1 MTGPGSDPFGII
13 RMDESL
19 SMAFLVLLARLS
31 PVERAVFVLREVFE
45 YEYSEIASI
54 VGQSEVNCRQILRR
68 VRQHV
73 SAARPRFEAT
83 KPTRDDLL
91 ASFLEAI
98 GTGEMH
104 GLIDLP
110 SKNVVLPSDGGW

>member
-1 MTGPGSDPFGII
+1 MTGPGSDAFGII
-13 RMDESL
+13 GVEEYL
-19 SMAFLVLLARLS
+19 SMAFLVLLERLT
-31 PVERAVFVLREVFE
+31 PVERAVFLLREVFE

-68 VRQHV
+68 ARQHV
-73 SAARPRFEAT
+73 TAARPRFDAT

-98 GTGEMH
+98 RTGDMH
-104 GLIDLP
+104 GLNDLP